1 MSLDAVISAD
11 LVKTRAEIA
20 ALSSAVSSARSE
32 IAGLTTQVNNSSVIK
47 SVQRGIVSILYN
59 ATNPTVISIATVN
72 PSKCL
77 VSFLGSTGYYAA
89 SDSSF
94 ANLTRMRLLD
104 SNRIEILRSTTGSY
118 TSNVELSW
126 EVVEF
131 K

>member
-20 ALSSAVSSARSE
+20 ALSSAVLSARSE

-47 SVQRGIVSILYN
+47 SVQRGIVSILSTAPN
-59 ATNPTVISIATVN
+59 ATVINIATVN

-77 VSFLGSTGYYAA
+77 VSFLGSTGYFAMN
-89 SDSSF
+89 DVSF
-94 ANLTRMRLLD
+94 SNLTRMRLLD
-104 SNRIEILRSTTGSY
+104 SNRIEILKSLTGSG
-118 TSNVELSW
+118 TTNVELSW

-131 K
+131 N

>member
-20 ALSSAVSSARSE
+20 ALSSAVSSARIE

-89 SDSSF
+89 SDSGF

>member
-20 ALSSAVSSARSE
+20 ALSSAVASARSE

-47 SVQRGIVSILYN
+47 SVQRGIVSIVSN
-59 ATNPTVISIATVN
+59 TPNPTVISIATVN

-77 VSFLGSTGYYAA
+77 VSFLGSNGYFAM
-89 SDSSF
+89 SDVSF

-104 SNRIEILRSTTGSY
+104 SNRIEILRTVTGSSTT
-118 TSNVELSW
+118 NVDLSW

>member
-47 SVQRGIVSILYN
+47 SVQRGIVSILSTAPN
-59 ATNPTVISIATVN
+59 ATVISIATVN

-77 VSFLGSTGYYAA
+77 VSFLGSTGYFAMN
-89 SDSSF
+89 DVSF
-94 ANLTRMRLLD
+94 SNLTRMRLLD
-104 SNRIEILRSTTGSY
+104 SNRIEILKSLTGSG
-118 TSNVELSW
+118 TTNVELSW

-131 K
+131 N

>member
-77 VSFLGSTGYYAA
+77 VSFLGSTGYFAMN
-89 SDSSF
+89 DVSF
-94 ANLTRMRLLD
+94 SNLTRMRLLD
-104 SNRIEILRSTTGSY
+104 SNRIEILKSLAGSGTT
-118 TSNVELSW
+118 NVELSW

-131 K
+131 N